1 MIHLQSLERFIS
13 ILESFSAE
21 HPELSLGELVE
32 KTNLPKPTVYRIVE
46 AMVKYNIL
54 SKNKKTMRYK
64 VGVKLFELGS
74 IYLASME
81 LRDIAFPYL
90 DWLQRQTG
98 ESIHLGILDGNEVVS
113 IEGLESAHS
122 LRLKVW
128 IGKRAPVHCTA
139 IGKAILAF
147 LPSEE
152 QNEILS
158 EISLESFTKSTIVS
172 MEELEIELKKVKNEG
187 ISKDLGEHEDGIHC
201 IGAPIFDRKGNVV
214 ASISVSGPAVRM
226 TEEKMKKYKPLLLK
240 AANGISKKLGYSS

>member
-1 MIHLQSLERFIS
+1 LQSLERFIN
-13 ILESFSAE
+13 ILEAFNAE
-21 HPELSLGELVE
+21 KPELNLSELVK
-32 KTNLPKPTVYRIVE
+32 KTGLPKPTVYRIVE
-46 AMVKYNIL
+46 AMVKHNIL
-54 SKNKKTMRYK
+54 SKNPKTMRYK
-64 VGVKLFELGS
+64 IGVKLFELGS

-90 DWLQRQTG
+90 DWLQQQTG

-147 LPSEE
+147 LPLEKQNKIISEV
-152 QNEILS
+152 
-158 EISLESFTKSTIVS
+158 SLHPFTKRTITS
-172 MEELEIELKKVKNEG
+172 KEKLKTELKKIKKEG
-187 ISKDLGEHEDGIHC
+187 LAQDLGEHEEGIHC
-201 IGAPIFDRKGNVV
+201 IGAPVFDRKGEVI

-226 TEEKMKKYKPLLLK
+226 TEEKMKKYTPLLFK
-240 AANGISKKLGYSS
+240 AASDISKKLGYSS

>member
-1 MIHLQSLERFIS
+1 MQSLERFIN

-21 HPELSLGELVE
+21 KPELSLGELV
-32 KTNLPKPTVYRIVE
+32 KITGLPKPTVYRIVE

-54 SKNKKTMRYK
+54 SKDKNTMRYK

-147 LPSEE
+147 LPLEK
-152 QNEILS
+152 QNEI
-158 EISLESFTKSTIVS
+158 ISKVSLQQFTKRTITS
-172 MEELEIELKKVKNEG
+172 KEKLKIELKKIQMEG
-187 ISKDLGEHEDGIHC
+187 LAQDLGEHEEGIHC
-201 IGAPIFDRKGNVV
+201 IGAPVFDRKGEVV

-226 TEEKMKKYKPLLLK
+226 TEEKMKKYAPLLFK
-240 AANGISKKLGYSS
+240 VASDISKKLGYSS